1 MNNMKSLGLN
11 VIYYEE
17 LIDPKVAKIISEE
30 TGGKMLLLHGGAHN
44 ISKEELES
52 GISYIEI
59 MESNLDRLKEGLG
72 YDE

>member
-30 TGGKMLLLHGGAHN
+30 TGGKMLLLHGGLT
-44 ISKEELES
+44 IYQRKS
-52 GISYIEI
+52 
-59 MESNLDRLKEGLG
+59 
-72 YDE
+72 